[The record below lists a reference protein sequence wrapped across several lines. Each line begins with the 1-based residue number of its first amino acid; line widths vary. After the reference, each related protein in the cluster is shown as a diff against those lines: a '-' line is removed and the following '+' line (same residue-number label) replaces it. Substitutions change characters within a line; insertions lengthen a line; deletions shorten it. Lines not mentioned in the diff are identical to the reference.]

1 MDDIMNIYKYSNEF
15 LFNLFLFNRNKS
27 FLSFLYQQKCML
39 YIILITYTTILPGHF
54 SFLIEIF

>member
-1 MDDIMNIYKYSNEF
+1 MNIYKYSNEF